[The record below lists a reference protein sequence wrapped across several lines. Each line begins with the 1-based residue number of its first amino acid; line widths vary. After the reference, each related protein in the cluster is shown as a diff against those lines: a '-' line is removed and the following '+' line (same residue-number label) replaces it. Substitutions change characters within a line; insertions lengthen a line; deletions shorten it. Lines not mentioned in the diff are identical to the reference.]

1 MSRVNMRVRPAD
13 PADIPALVELTRSTD
28 LVSGTFSGRALLDD
42 RVEHLTERFADILR
56 EGERVLLVAVDDSAG
71 GAAGAGVGAADQIL
85 GLLVA
90 LPDAIG
96 AIDLTPVLHVT
107 HLIVAPKQRRHGV
120 GRTLL
125 AAAVHLAEER
135 GIERV
140 LATAASGSREGN
152 RYLARLGFAPL
163 VVHRIASTGV
173 LRRSLGISEAPERMA
188 VLRRA
193 RLIRAQRAELAARPA
208 RRA

>member
-1 MSRVNMRVRPAD
+1 VSRVNIRVRLAGM
-13 PADIPALVELTRSTD
+13 ADIPALVELTRSAD

-42 RVEHLTERFADILR
+42 RVEHLTDRFAEILR
-56 EGERVLLVAVDDSAG
+56 EGERVLLVAVDDT
-71 GAAGAGVGAADQIL
+71 AGAPRAAVGAREPL
-85 GLLVA
+85 VGLLVA

-125 AAAVHLAEER
+125 AAAVQLAEER

-173 LRRSLGISEAPERMA
+173 LRRSLGMSDVPERMA

-193 RLIRAQRAELAARPA
+193 RLIRAQRTELAARAA

>member
-1 MSRVNMRVRPAD
+1 MSRVNIRVRLAGM
-13 PADIPALVELTRSTD
+13 ADIPALVELTRSTD

-42 RVEHLTERFADILR
+42 RVEHLTDRFAEILR
-56 EGERVLLVAVDDSAG
+56 GGERVLLVAVDD
-71 GAAGAGVGAADQIL
+71 AAGTPRGAVGAREHL
-85 GLLVA
+85 VGLLVA

-173 LRRSLGISEAPERMA
+173 LRRSLGMSDVPERMA

-193 RLIRAQRAELAARPA
+193 RLIRAQRTELAARTA

>member
-1 MSRVNMRVRPAD
+1 MSRVNIRVRLAGT
-13 PADIPALVELTRSTD
+13 ADIPALVELTRSTD

-42 RVEHLTERFADILR
+42 RVEHLTDRFAEILR
-56 EGERVLLVAVDDSAG
+56 EGERVLLVAVDDT
-71 GAAGAGVGAADQIL
+71 VGASRAAVGSREQL
-85 GLLVA
+85 VGLLVA

-173 LRRSLGISEAPERMA
+173 LRRSLGMSDVPERMA

-193 RLIRAQRAELAARPA
+193 RLIRAQRTELAARTA

>member
-56 EGERVLLVAVDDSAG
+56 EGERVLLVAVDDAAG
-71 GAAGAGVGAADQIL
+71 GAARAGAADQLL

-173 LRRSLGISEAPERMA
+173 LRRSLGMSEAPERMA

-193 RLIRAQRAELAARPA
+193 RLIRAQRAELATRPA

>member
-1 MSRVNMRVRPAD
+1 VSRGSVRVRPAEALD
-13 PADIPALVELTRSTD
+13 VPALVELTRSTD
-28 LVSGTFSGRALLDD
+28 LASGTFSGRALLDD
-42 RVEHLTERFADILR
+42 RIDHLTERFHEILR
-56 EGERVLLVAVDDSAG
+56 EGERVLLVALDEAS
-71 GAAGAGVGAADQIL
+71 GALA

-90 LPDAIG
+90 RPDVIG

-107 HLIVAPKQRRHGV
+107 HLIVAPTQRRRGV

-135 GIERV
+135 GVDRV
-140 LATAASGSREGN
+140 LATAATGSREGN

-163 VVHRIASTGV
+163 VVHRIASTSV
-173 LRRSLGISEAPERMA
+173 LRRTLGMTEAPERMA

-193 RLIRAQRAELAARPA
+193 RLIRAQRAGNGVRISARAARRGA
-208 RRA
+208 

>member
-1 MSRVNMRVRPAD
+1 VSRVNIRVRLAGT
-13 PADIPALVELTRSTD
+13 ADIPALVELTRSTD

-42 RVEHLTERFADILR
+42 RVEHLTDRFAEILR
-56 EGERVLLVAVDDSAG
+56 EGERVLLVAVDDT
-71 GAAGAGVGAADQIL
+71 VGASRAAVGSREQL
-85 GLLVA
+85 VGLLVA

-173 LRRSLGISEAPERMA
+173 LRRSLGMSDVPERMA

-193 RLIRAQRAELAARPA
+193 RLIRAQRTELAARTA

>member
-1 MSRVNMRVRPAD
+1 MSRVNIRVRLAGM
-13 PADIPALVELTRSTD
+13 ADIPALVELTRSTD

-42 RVEHLTERFADILR
+42 RVEHLTDRFAEILR
-56 EGERVLLVAVDDSAG
+56 EGERVLFVAVDDT
-71 GAAGAGVGAADQIL
+71 AGAPRGAVGAREQL
-85 GLLVA
+85 VGLLVA

-135 GIERV
+135 GVERV

-173 LRRSLGISEAPERMA
+173 LRRSLGMSDVPERMA

-193 RLIRAQRAELAARPA
+193 RLIRAQRTELAARTA